1 MNGFKQLVTLV
12 SLLILLMALSA
23 GSAQDHP
30 FSEIFPDGPLEF
42 EGEDIEDVGVIQ
54 VDGGLIIEE
63 NIIEDTSGVYR
74 INLDSDEEVL
84 RLEADDD
91 ISLDLDME
99 GDSIQNIDE
108 LEDFF
113 DSACDGEV
121 LADVQNDGSFICVDP
136 TEEVS
141 EDFVDRE
148 GDTMTGTLD
157 MRGNNIIDIGDL
169 TGTGIVN
176 SDQISSSAVGS
187 SEIEV
192 DSVTL
197 DELDE
202 SDVDGRYVTV
212 DGDAMEGTL
221 DMRSNS
227 IIDIGNLE
235 GSNIVNTAQI
245 AAEAV
250 GLNELEEDTITI
262 NTGNHLVDG
271 GSVTLGDSITLN
283 VDPSGIDWTDT
294 SMDETDVDLSD
305 VGAADTDL
313 NMNNYDIENIN
324 ELAEF
329 FDSACPAGEAVV
341 DIDDDGSILCTD
353 VSDDVSDDYVSRDGD
368 SMTGTLDMTGNDIID
383 IGNLEGSSIV
393 NAAQIASSAVGSSEI
408 SSSAVTS
415 TELDE
420 SDSYDISWTNLA
432 ITQSDVDLS
441 DVGVADTDLD
451 MNNQDIQNINELAE
465 FFDSACPTGEAVVDV
480 NDDGNLVCMDVS
492 DEVSG
497 DYVNRDGDSM
507 TGDLD
512 MRDNEIEL
520 DNNQL
525 SGETISFDGS
535 SSTGL
540 RAENENGYIS
550 LTPLNSGWAHI
561 YTDRSDFI
569 FNEPVSTT
577 ANEFFSYN
585 DDLVLRDRD
594 TDNTISIGSDIDM
607 STDLDISGDI
617 GISGTMTSG
626 TVPWA
631 RLNNHPS
638 IDSGTGLT
646 GGGSLDSSQTL
657 ELESSYETGSEYDG
671 RFVNRDGDTMNGD
684 FDIDGEVYIEASGPQ
699 GFQQWHRDHSDHEAT
714 YELDMGWAG
723 FGVQDADTEET
734 LFHFDDSQRMAIGE
748 RDSSHSATLDVYGDA
763 RFRDDVNLDGNSINN
778 FFDSECPSGEALF
791 DVNNDGSFDC
801 MDVSDDVADDYVN
814 RDGDTMT
821 GTLVINEDMGST
833 NSGLVLE
840 NDEYAALQQ
849 GEFEDDLGRV
859 VDEDD
864 VAMRTRYRSSS
875 GSRHVNQIWHDA
887 GGVSFWSNDDVDDE
901 KILDVGSDGTGDIE
915 IPAGDLHVS
924 GDITGSDWGD
934 LDIDQSDVQVSDLG
948 ASDDDLDMDGNDIT
962 RAGLTHTDELLV
974 SDSPDDGPLPA
985 TDNSAYIEGDLSIDG
1000 DFIGAG
1006 ADLAEIMEV
1015 SDNQE
1020 DELEPGEVVV
1030 LDENLTVKRSEEAK
1044 DTGAAGVVST
1054 DPAMVMAK
1062 DRDGVELA
1070 LSGTAPVKVTVEN
1083 GEIQPGDLLTTSD
1096 EPGKAMKCEKPVECH
1111 GSIIGKAGESISSDG
1126 EIEMVITL
1134 S

>member
-1 MNGFKQLVTLV
+1 MNGFKQLVTLA

-157 MRGNNIIDIGDL
+157 MRGND
-169 TGTGIVN
+169 
-176 SDQISSSAVGS
+176 
-187 SEIEV
+187 
-192 DSVTL
+192 
-197 DELDE
+197 
-202 SDVDGRYVTV
+202 
-212 DGDAMEGTL
+212 
-221 DMRSNS
+221 
-227 IIDIGNLE
+227 IIDIGNLQ

-341 DIDDDGSILCTD
+341 DVDDDGSILCTD
-353 VSDDVSDDYVSRDGD
+353 VSDDVSDDYVSRDGDTMTGTLDMTGEDIIDIGNLEGSSIVNTAQIASSAVESNEISSSAVTSTELDETDSYDLSWTNLAITQSDVDLSDVGSADTDLDMSGNDIENINELADFFDSACSAGEAVVDVDDDGSILCTDVSDDVADDYVSRDGD

-393 NAAQIASSAVGSSEI
+393 NAAQIASSAVRSSEIAEDSVTLDELDQSDVDGHYLTVDGDAMEGTLDMRGNNIIDIGDLSGDDIVDSDQISSGAVGSSEI

-415 TELDE
+415 IELDE
-420 SDSYDISWTNLA
+420 TDSYDISWTNLA

-441 DVGVADTDLD
+441 DVGAADTDLD

-465 FFDSACPTGEAVVDV
+465 FFDSACPTGEA
-480 NDDGNLVCMDVS
+480 L
-492 DEVSG
+492 
-497 DYVNRDGDSM
+497 
-507 TGDLD
+507 
-512 MRDNEIEL
+512 I
-520 DNNQL
+520 
-525 SGETISFDGS
+525 
-535 SSTGL
+535 
-540 RAENENGYIS
+540 
-550 LTPLNSGWAHI
+550 
-561 YTDRSDFI
+561 
-569 FNEPVSTT
+569 
-577 ANEFFSYN
+577 
-585 DDLVLRDRD
+585 
-594 TDNTISIGSDIDM
+594 
-607 STDLDISGDI
+607 
-617 GISGTMTSG
+617 
-626 TVPWA
+626 
-631 RLNNHPS
+631 
-638 IDSGTGLT
+638 
-646 GGGSLDSSQTL
+646 
-657 ELESSYETGSEYDG
+657 
-671 RFVNRDGDTMNGD
+671 
-684 FDIDGEVYIEASGPQ
+684 
-699 GFQQWHRDHSDHEAT
+699 
-714 YELDMGWAG
+714 
-723 FGVQDADTEET
+723 
-734 LFHFDDSQRMAIGE
+734 
-748 RDSSHSATLDVYGDA
+748 
-763 RFRDDVNLDGNSINN
+763 
-778 FFDSECPSGEALF
+778 

-821 GTLVINEDMGST
+821 GSLTIDQDMGST
-833 NSGLVLE
+833 TSGLVLE

-849 GEFEDDLGRV
+849 GEFEDDQGRV
-859 VDEDD
+859 VDEND
-864 VAMRTRYRSSS
+864 VAMRTRFRSSS

-887 GGVSFWSNDDVDDE
+887 GGATFYEEDDTIFEIDDSGDVAVPSGN
-901 KILDVGSDGTGDIE
+901 LD
-915 IPAGDLHVS
+915 VS
-924 GDITGSDWGD
+924 GDITGSDWSD
-934 LDIDQSDVQVSDLG
+934 LDIDQSDVEVSDLG
-948 ASDDDLDMDGNDIT
+948 TSDDNLDMDGNDIT

-1006 ADLAEIMEV
+1006 ADLAEIMTV

-1096 EPGKAMKCEKPVECH
+1096 EPGKAMRCEKPVECH
-1111 GSIIGKAGESISSDG
+1111 GSVIGKAGESISSDG

>member
-1 MNGFKQLVTLV
+1 MNGFKQVVTLA
-12 SLLILLMALSA
+12 SLLILLTALSA

-54 VDGGLIIEE
+54 IEGGLIIEE

-157 MRGNNIIDIGDL
+157 MRGND
-169 TGTGIVN
+169 
-176 SDQISSSAVGS
+176 
-187 SEIEV
+187 
-192 DSVTL
+192 
-197 DELDE
+197 
-202 SDVDGRYVTV
+202 
-212 DGDAMEGTL
+212 
-221 DMRSNS
+221 
-227 IIDIGNLE
+227 IIDIGNLQ

-341 DIDDDGSILCTD
+341 DVDDDGSILCTDVSDDVSDDYVSRDGDTMTGTLDMTGEDIIDIGNLEGSSIVNTAQIASSAVESNEISSSAVTSTELDETDSYDLSWTNLAITQSDVDLSDVGSADTDLDMSGNDIENINELAEFFDSACPAGEAVVDVDDDGSILCTD

-393 NAAQIASSAVGSSEI
+393 NAAQIASSAVRSSEIAEDSVTLDELDQSDVDGHYLTVDGDAMEGTLDMRGNNIIDIGDLSGDDIVDSDQISSGAVGSSEI

-415 TELDE
+415 IELDE
-420 SDSYDISWTNLA
+420 TDSYDISWTNLA

-441 DVGVADTDLD
+441 DVGAADTDLD

-465 FFDSACPTGEAVVDV
+465 FFDSACPTGEA
-480 NDDGNLVCMDVS
+480 L
-492 DEVSG
+492 
-497 DYVNRDGDSM
+497 
-507 TGDLD
+507 
-512 MRDNEIEL
+512 I
-520 DNNQL
+520 
-525 SGETISFDGS
+525 
-535 SSTGL
+535 
-540 RAENENGYIS
+540 
-550 LTPLNSGWAHI
+550 
-561 YTDRSDFI
+561 
-569 FNEPVSTT
+569 
-577 ANEFFSYN
+577 
-585 DDLVLRDRD
+585 
-594 TDNTISIGSDIDM
+594 
-607 STDLDISGDI
+607 
-617 GISGTMTSG
+617 
-626 TVPWA
+626 
-631 RLNNHPS
+631 
-638 IDSGTGLT
+638 
-646 GGGSLDSSQTL
+646 
-657 ELESSYETGSEYDG
+657 
-671 RFVNRDGDTMNGD
+671 
-684 FDIDGEVYIEASGPQ
+684 
-699 GFQQWHRDHSDHEAT
+699 
-714 YELDMGWAG
+714 
-723 FGVQDADTEET
+723 
-734 LFHFDDSQRMAIGE
+734 
-748 RDSSHSATLDVYGDA
+748 
-763 RFRDDVNLDGNSINN
+763 
-778 FFDSECPSGEALF
+778 

-821 GTLVINEDMGST
+821 GSLTIDQDMGST
-833 NSGLVLE
+833 TSGLVLE

-849 GEFEDDLGRV
+849 GEFEDDQGRV
-859 VDEDD
+859 VDEND
-864 VAMRTRYRSSS
+864 VAMRTRFRSSS

-887 GGVSFWSNDDVDDE
+887 GGATFYEEDDTIFEIEDSGDVTVPSGN
-901 KILDVGSDGTGDIE
+901 LD
-915 IPAGDLHVS
+915 VS
-924 GDITGSDWGD
+924 GDITGSDWSD
-934 LDIDQSDVQVSDLG
+934 LDIDQSDVEVSDLG

-1020 DELEPGEVVV
+1020 DELGTGEVVV
-1030 LDENLTVKRSEEAK
+1030 LDENLTVRRSEEAK

-1083 GEIQPGDLLTTSD
+1083 GEIQPGDLLTTSS

-1126 EIEMVITL
+1126 TIEMVITL